1 MAERRPYG
9 PDEGEDRDI
18 PPGRSPSRLD
28 EVLGRVMRRLRVSDS
43 ASATT
48 LFSRWRSI
56 VGDTIADHAT
66 PKRLDKRRLVVEV
79 DDPMWATQLRFL
91 EPRVLSTLREHI
103 GDEVESLDIRV
114 RRS

>member
-1 MAERRPYG
+1 MAERNSH
-9 PDEGEDRDI
+9 DRDES
-18 PPGRSPSRLD
+18 PGRFPARLD
-28 EVLGRVMRRLRVSDS
+28 EVLGRVMRRMRVSDS
-43 ASATT
+43 PSATT

-56 VGDTIADHAT
+56 VGDTVADHAT

-79 DDPMWATQLRFL
+79 DDPVWATQLRFL
-91 EPRVLSTLREHI
+91 EAQVLSTLREHV